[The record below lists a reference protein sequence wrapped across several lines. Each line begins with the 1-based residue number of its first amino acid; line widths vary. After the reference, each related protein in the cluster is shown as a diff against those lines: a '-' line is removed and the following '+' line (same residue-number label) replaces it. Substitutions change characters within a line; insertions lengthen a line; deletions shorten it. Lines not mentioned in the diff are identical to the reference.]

1 MRKALATVATLA
13 LAAACGQDSPERAG
27 AAPPP
32 ADAPAES
39 ESAADADADTA
50 VIAGDWVLS
59 HVGGEPVGDGVE
71 PPTLTVM
78 ADGSVAGFAGVNR
91 YTGRLGAAEG
101 RLFGPMPTTMM
112 AGPPEAMA
120 LEARFT
126 AAMTAAT
133 DYEVEG
139 DTLTLAGEGEE
150 LVFRRAGD

>member
-27 AAPPP
+27 AP
-32 ADAPAES
+32 ET

-59 HVGGEPVGDGVE
+59 QVGGEPVGDGVK

-78 ADGSVAGFAGVNR
+78 PDGSVAGFAGVNR

-126 AAMTAAT
+126 AAMTGAT

-150 LVFRRAGD
+150 LVFRREGQ